1 MENVFL
7 QQFLMIS
14 DVKTIVF
21 LAVLAVLFYL
31 IHVLYHKKHMD
42 FAAVVMVGTGL
53 GLVLG
58 LAIQFAAGF
67 PDAPMEVTFVAETT
81 TWFAMFGGGYINL
94 IKMIVV
100 PLVMVSIMQV
110 IINMKQGDSMA
121 KLVKKNDHGHHGN
134 GCHRSRHRYHH
145 RHAFWCRKRRCPC

>member
-14 DVKTIVF
+14 DIRTIAF
-21 LAVLAVLFYL
+21 LVVLAALFYL

-42 FAAVVMVGTGL
+42 FAVVVMIGTGL

-58 LAIQFAAGF
+58 LAIQYVAGF
-67 PDAPMEVTFVAETT
+67 PDAPMEVPFVAETT
-81 TWFAMFGGGYINL
+81 TWFAMVGSGYINL

-110 IINMKQGDSMA
+110 IINMQQGKTMGR
-121 KLVKKNDHGHHGN
+121 LVQKTIMVTMGMVAIASVTGIVI
-134 GCHRSRHRYHH
+134 GML
-145 RHAFWCRKRRCPC
+145 F